1 MAQSPVF
8 PDPPQYRAIGD
19 SVLSAGDDH
28 PKLHTA
34 ISDLT
39 KWLGEHGAGSSSFD
53 LALDL
58 LLHEIVVQACLA
70 TNATGAAIAMVRD
83 GDFVCRAT
91 TGQNAP
97 ELGSH
102 LSTGA
107 GLSGACIQSHEVQ
120 RCDDAGIDPRVDA
133 DACRE
138 LGVRSVLIVP
148 LLKENELLGLF
159 EIFSPSPNAFGDRD
173 VQTLTALSR
182 RIVETM
188 MVPVQAE
195 GEFSATEDSANVWAL
210 LENPATPAPQ
220 SETPVT
226 SQLFA
231 GIQKAKI
238 PSPDYWTPVLM
249 VIVVGLSLLLGWMLG
264 HAGWK
269 RVLGMG
275 RGAPHVVAPSAEGDG
290 TPGAQMV
297 SGSNKNESGE
307 RREPVPVESNAVQKT
322 KSPNVSPGNLT
333 VYESGK
339 VVFEMKPLPRGA
351 HNGVELAAK
360 QSAGERVQIS
370 PAIADA
376 YLIQRVEP
384 HYPDAARQEHIQGAV
399 VLQVAVNR
407 NGSVQ
412 EIQAVSGDSHLALAA
427 ADAVRQWKF
436 KPYAP
441 NGQALEFE
449 TQVTVNFM
457 LP

>member
-1 MAQSPVF
+1 MAQSSVF
-8 PDPPQYRAIGD
+8 PGPPQNRAIGD

-28 PKLHTA
+28 PKFHTA

-39 KWLGEHGAGSSSFD
+39 KWLGEHGAGSSSSD

-70 TNATGAAIAMVRD
+70 TNATGAAIAMVRN

-102 LSTGA
+102 LSAGA
-107 GLSGACIQSHEVQ
+107 GLSGACIQSHELQ

-148 LLKENELLGLF
+148 LLKENELLGVF
-159 EIFSPSPNAFGDRD
+159 EIFSPSPSAFGDRD

-188 MVPVQAE
+188 IVPVQAE
-195 GEFSATEDSANVWAL
+195 GEFSATEDSANVWTL
-210 LENPATPAPQ
+210 LENPASPAPQ

-231 GIQKAKI
+231 GIQKAKT
-238 PSPDYWTPVLM
+238 PSRDYWTPVLM

-269 RVLGMG
+269 RVLGLES
-275 RGAPHVVAPSAEGDG
+275 GAPHIASPSTNADG
-290 TPGAQMV
+290 TTMAPIV
-297 SGSNKNESGE
+297 SGGNKNESGE
-307 RREPVPVESNAVQKT
+307 GRQPLPAAQKT
-322 KSPNVSPGNLT
+322 KSPTFSPGKLT
-333 VYESGK
+333 IYESGK
-339 VVFEMKPLPRGA
+339 VVFEMKPSPRGA
-351 HNGVELAAK
+351 HNGVELAAE
-360 QSAGERVQIS
+360 QSPGERVQVS

-441 NGQALEFE
+441 NGQALDFE